1 MPLSPAIRNQI
12 ARPLPHTRAVR
23 EKDRPM
29 SISFTEHPHAVGES
43 YSEHFT
49 VATGFGVAM
58 ILGGLACLVH
68 AVLPFLCTT
77 TGSQTIRRL
86 HDRMVANRVRHTA
99 PDAATAS

>member
-1 MPLSPAIRNQI
+1 
-12 ARPLPHTRAVR
+12 
-23 EKDRPM
+23 M

-43 YSEHFT
+43 YTEHFG
-49 VATGFGVAM
+49 VASSFGFAM

-86 HDRMVANRVRHTA
+86 HDRMVTNRVRNIV
-99 PDAATAS
+99 PDAATAQ